1 MRVRRGGR
9 GAGGGRGEERGWGGA
24 VWLGLGRR
32 GAGASHGCPV
42 GGLGGRQV
50 RRAWGRAQGRGKSG
64 WASRRAD
71 PGERSPRAPG
81 ALSAGGAPQRP
92 LPAGLGG
99 AGARRAGAGACGSS
113 FVRRP
118 RPVPV
123 APANMALAGSLPQP
137 RGRFPRALFR
147 AGRGAG
153 AAALRNRAGEGR
165 GGTPAAGHP
174 GDALPA
180 GARGAGLRDLGFAS
194 RNAPGWK
201 CGVGTAQRWGSRSPV
216 ASCTDGAFWAFPGG
230 GGVGLRNGFSHPR
243 RCMRITKFV
252 YAIVFISIWFL

>member
-1 MRVRRGGR
+1 VRVRRGGR

-32 GAGASHGCPV
+32 GARANHGGPV
-42 GGLGGRQV
+42 GSLGGRQV
-50 RRAWGRAQGRGKSG
+50 RRAWGWLQGREGGSE
-64 WASRRAD
+64 WASHGARTQVSIAR
-71 PGERSPRAPG
+71 GAPG

-99 AGARRAGAGACGSS
+99 AGARRAGAGACASS

-118 RPVPV
+118 RPVPA

-153 AAALRNRAGEGR
+153 AGALRNRAGEGR
-165 GGTPAAGHP
+165 GGTPATGHP
-174 GDALPA
+174 GDALPGGL
-180 GARGAGLRDLGFAS
+180 GARACVTLGLPPRMRPIDVRCGYCA
-194 RNAPGWK
+194 APG
-201 CGVGTAQRWGSRSPV
+201 V
-216 ASCTDGAFWAFPGG
+216 AVPGG
-230 GGVGLRNGFSHPR
+230 FLHGWCVLGLSGRRGVSG
-243 RCMRITKFV
+243 
-252 YAIVFISIWFL
+252 